1 VARRA
6 LDQRLGVLTLTVVHR
21 VLPLCSIRRR
31 QNDKEHCHRCRV
43 LAVLREHV
51 LGLNRRGVIYHYPY
65 WPPPLAATYVLLG
78 ILLQAW
84 FCFGRTRVDGRP
96 QALWPQVVTGI
107 LYAAAVLVFPGDIYQ
122 S

>member
-1 VARRA
+1 MIKSIVTAA
-6 LDQRLGVLTLTVVHR
+6 AFSLFYVSMYWVLT
-21 VLPLCSIRRR
+21 
-31 QNDKEHCHRCRV
+31 
-43 LAVLREHV
+43 
-51 LGLNRRGVIYHYPY
+51 GGGVIYHYPY

>member
-1 VARRA
+1 MITTIFTAAAFSLSYVSMYS
-6 LDQRLGVLTLTVVHR
+6 VLTGGGA
-21 VLPLCSIRRR
+21 IF
-31 QNDKEHCHRCRV
+31 
-43 LAVLREHV
+43 
-51 LGLNRRGVIYHYPY
+51 HYPN
-65 WPPPLAATYVLLG
+65 WPPPLAATYVLVG

-84 FCFGRTRVDGRP
+84 FCFGRKRVEGKR